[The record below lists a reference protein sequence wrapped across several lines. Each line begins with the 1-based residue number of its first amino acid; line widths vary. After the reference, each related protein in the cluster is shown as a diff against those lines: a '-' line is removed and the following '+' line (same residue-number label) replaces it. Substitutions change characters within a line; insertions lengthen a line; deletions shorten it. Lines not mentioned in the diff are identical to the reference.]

1 MKEFTFKLP
10 AAPKNNFLLN
20 FINSRTRQV
29 LTIVLLVLGLP
40 ACTELMIARLNSA
53 EVTETKVVANELFV
67 MGLINSKSYQQLK
80 NLVEEHPQV
89 DTLVLTIM
97 PGSIDDET
105 NLKMC
110 NYVRDKK
117 LNTHLRHNSV
127 IASGA
132 VDLFMAGVER
142 TMEDGAMLGVHSWG
156 DGNKVA
162 TDYPRHSPEHKPYT
176 EYYQRMVGSDDF
188 YWYTI
193 EVAAADEIHWMDSVE
208 IEHHELL
215 TKPVLS
221 PSSQKIPFEHFLE
234 MRNDI
239 LEP

>member
-1 MKEFTFKLP
+1 
-10 AAPKNNFLLN
+10 
-20 FINSRTRQV
+20 
-29 LTIVLLVLGLP
+29 
-40 ACTELMIARLNSA
+40 MIARLNSA
-53 EVTETKVVANELFV
+53 VVTETTIVGNELYI
-67 MGLINSKSYQQLK
+67 MGLINSKSYQQIESLI
-80 NLVEEHPQV
+80 ESHPQV

-110 NYVRDKK
+110 NYVRDKR
-117 LNTHLRHNSV
+117 LNTHLRHNTV

-142 TMEDGAMLGVHSWG
+142 TMEDGAMLGVHSWA
-156 DGNKVA
+156 DGSKLA

-176 EYYQRMVGSDDF
+176 EYYQRMMGSDDF

-193 EVAAADEIHWMDSVE
+193 EVAAADEIHWMDGAE
-208 IEHHELL
+208 IQQHKLL
-215 TKPVLS
+215 TKPALS
-221 PSSQKIPFEHFLE
+221 PSPEKVPFEHFLE